1 MHCKTAFTTSS
12 AQRIMSILSEIDVYG
27 DDDGTAIKDR
37 FRITNE
43 FVSVKY

>member
-12 AQRIMSILSEIDVYG
+12 AQRTMSVLSEIDVYG
-27 DDDGTAIKDR
+27 DDDGTALKDR

-43 FVSVKY
+43 FESIQY

>member
-1 MHCKTAFTTSS
+1 
-12 AQRIMSILSEIDVYG
+12 MSVLSKIDVSG
-27 DDDGTAIKDR
+27 DDEGTSLKDR